1 MKKTIIIL
9 LAILPRVLV
18 VAIAFAGRILSI
30 YRHVPVEKVVFLD
43 SVGDEVDEDYVFT
56 VDVGQTKKCD
66 VRVFPDLAS
75 NKTVSYTS
83 SDESICTVD
92 SYGNITGVSNGST
105 TVMVKTFDSGKI
117 ALLNVRVTADRVTG
131 VSLSSSALELTVGSS
146 HDLVAEVVPYAALD
160 KSVTFTSDNTSVVT
174 VSPNGKITAL
184 SPGTANVTVTTVD
197 GGFTAT
203 CVVTVTSDTPP
214 ISFDFTGADGI
225 ALAPSGVGYIV
236 SVDSVDLKQYILLGD
251 GINSANVRFEI
262 VSGSGI
268 STLTD
273 GVLTFTG
280 TGAVTV
286 AVYTGDAA
294 SPEIRIEIRMLHI

>member
-1 MKKTIIIL
+1 MKKTIIII
-9 LAILPRVLV
+9 LAILPIVLV

-43 SVGDEVDEDYVFT
+43 SVGDEIDEDYVFT
-56 VDVGQTKKCD
+56 VDVGQTKKCE

-105 TVMVKTFDSGKI
+105 TVMVKTFDSAKI

-131 VSLSSSALELTVGSS
+131 VSLSCSALELTVGSS
-146 HDLVAEVVPYAALD
+146 HALEATVVPYAALD

-174 VSPNGKITAL
+174 VSSNGKITAL
-184 SPGTANVTVTTVD
+184 SPGTANVIVTTSD

-225 ALAPSGVGYIV
+225 VPSGEGYIV

-280 TGAVTV
+280 KGVVIV

-294 SPEIRIEIRMLHI
+294 SPENRIEIRMLID

>member
-1 MKKTIIIL
+1 MKKTIIII
-9 LAILPRVLV
+9 LAILPIVLV

-43 SVGDEVDEDYVFT
+43 SVGDEIDEDYVFT
-56 VDVGQTKKCD
+56 VDVGQTKKCE

-105 TVMVKTFDSGKI
+105 TVMVKTFDSAKI
-117 ALLNVRVTADRVTG
+117 ALLKVKVTADRVTG
-131 VSLSSSALELTVGSS
+131 VSLSCSALELTVGSS
-146 HDLVAEVVPYAALD
+146 HDLGATVVPNAALD

-174 VSPNGKITAL
+174 VSSNGKITAL
-184 SPGTANVTVTTVD
+184 SPGTANVIVTTSD

-225 ALAPSGVGYIV
+225 VPSGEGYIV

-251 GINSANVRFEI
+251 GINFANVRFEI

-280 TGAVTV
+280 KGVVIV

-294 SPEIRIEIRMLHI
+294 SPENRIEIRMLID